1 MYRQLSPTHITET
14 TALLR
19 KRVEERFPTAGLTKV
34 AEDLERLTIEAGS
47 VSLQLGKPNYVIRA
61 AAGVCIL
68 AMLTLLVIGIMRVR
82 IDDGLGNASD
92 FAQGI
97 EATVNNFVFVSVAI
111 YFLATLEVRLKR
123 RRALTELHAL
133 RSMAHIIDMHQLT
146 KDPERSSRA
155 KVANTASSP
164 QHPMT
169 PFELQ
174 RYLDYCSEMLA
185 IIGKVAALYIQHF
198 GDSVTVSVANDIE
211 TLTAHL
217 SGNVWQK
224 ILAIDLPAAPSGGD
238 D

>member
-14 TALLR
+14 TSLLR
-19 KRVEERFPTAGLTKV
+19 KRVEERFPDAGLTKV
-34 AEDLERLTIEAGS
+34 ARDLEKLTVEAGN
-47 VSLQLGKPNYVIRA
+47 VSLELGKPNYVLRIT
-61 AAGVCIL
+61 AGACIVG
-68 AMLTLLVIGIMRVR
+68 MLVLLGLGIMKIQV
-82 IDDGLGNASD
+82 DTGVGNASEL
-92 FAQGI
+92 AQGI
-97 EATVNNFVFVSVAI
+97 EATVNNFVFVSIAV

-123 RRALTELHAL
+123 RRALAELHAL

-146 KDPERSSRA
+146 KDPERSSRS
-155 KVANTASSP
+155 KVSNTASSP
-164 QHPMT
+164 KHPMT

-198 GDSVTVSVANDIE
+198 GDSVTVSVANDVE

-224 ILAIDLPAAPSGGD
+224 ILAIDLPNSPASND